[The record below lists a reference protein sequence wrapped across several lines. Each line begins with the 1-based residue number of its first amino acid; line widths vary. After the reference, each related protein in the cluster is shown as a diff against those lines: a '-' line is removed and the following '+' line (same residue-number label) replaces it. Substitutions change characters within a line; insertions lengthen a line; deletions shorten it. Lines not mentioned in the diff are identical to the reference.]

1 MTKCETR
8 KQLSYSRLGTGISQE
23 NGGSNPPTCMAVV
36 NIDKCGWGGGGGGAW
51 GLNVTS
57 RENPVVK

>member
-23 NGGSNPPTCMAVV
+23 NSGSNLPLVRQSFNSSVILT
-36 NIDKCGWGGGGGGAW
+36 NGGGGAW
-51 GLNVTS
+51 GLSVTS
-57 RENPVVK
+57 RENPVVN

>member
-8 KQLSYSRLGTGISQE
+8 KQLSYSRLGTGTSQE

-36 NIDKCGWGGGGGGAW
+36 NIDKWGRGGAW

>member
-1 MTKCETR
+1 M
-8 KQLSYSRLGTGISQE
+8 SYSRLGTGISQE
-23 NGGSNPPTCMAVV
+23 NGGSNLSRE
-36 NIDKCGWGGGGGGAW
+36 GGGGGGGAW

>member
-23 NGGSNPPTCMAVV
+23 KWWVKPPTCMTVV
-36 NIDKCGWGGGGGGAW
+36 NSSVILTNGRGGAW

>member
-1 MTKCETR
+1 MTKFETR
-8 KQLSYSRLGTGISQE
+8 KQYHIPDRQFPKKWWVK
-23 NGGSNPPTCMAVV
+23 PPTCMTVV
-36 NIDKCGWGGGGGGAW
+36 NSSDILTKGGEGAW